1 MSVYQRILMVY
12 ILLMMVNYDM
22 VLIWLMVVHYDSN
35 LVGG

>member
-1 MSVYQRILMVY
+1 MVN

-22 VLIWLMVVHYDSN
+22 VLIWLMVVNSDSN

>member
-1 MSVYQRILMVY
+1 MVY